1 MPIDPVKI
9 TDFNRSDREL
19 ELFWLFCIC
28 VAGKN
33 ADQTAAKVA
42 ALAAGVPQDVS
53 LIRWLATDDDLFLRL
68 AACRMGQYAR
78 IQRAISESAALDLRT
93 CTVYDLQG
101 VYGIGPKTA
110 RFFLLHSRPGV
121 EVAVLDTHVLRW
133 MRERFDVPD
142 VPKSTPNVYGKYLTL
157 ESIALSLIKA
167 QYPGLTV
174 AEADLLIW
182 ATMSGRLEA

>member
-19 ELFWLFCIC
+19 SLFWLFCIM

-42 ALAAGVPQDVS
+42 KLAASVPQDVD
-53 LIRWLATDDDLFLRL
+53 LFRWLATEPDLHNLLVAHRV
-68 AACRMGQYAR
+68 GQYGR
-78 IQRAISESAALDLRT
+78 IKLAIEQSASLDLRT
-93 CTVYDLQG
+93 ASVYDLQQ
-101 VYGIGPKTA
+101 VHGIGPKTA

-121 EVAVLDTHVLRW
+121 EVAVLDTHILRW
-133 MRERFDVPD
+133 MRERFDMPE
-142 VPKSTPNVYGKYLTL
+142 VPKSTPQVYGRYLTL
-157 ESIALSLIKA
+157 EAVALNLMRA
-167 QYPGLTV
+167 TFPGLTI
-174 AEADLLIW
+174 AEADLMIW

>member
-42 ALAAGVPQDVS
+42 ALASSVPQDVS
-53 LIRWLATDDDLFLRL
+53 LFRWLATEPDLHNLLVANRI
-68 AACRMGQYAR
+68 GQYGR
-78 IQRAISESAALDLRT
+78 IKLAIEQSAALDLRT
-93 CTVYDLQG
+93 AHVFDLQA
-101 VYGIGPKTA
+101 VHGIGPKTA

-142 VPKSTPNVYGKYLTL
+142 VPKATPSGAKYLSL
-157 ESIALSLIKA
+157 ERVALNLIGA
-167 QYPGLTV
+167 EYPGLTV

-182 ATMSGRLEA
+182 ATMSGRLGAA

>member
-19 ELFWLFCIC
+19 SLFWLFCIM

-42 ALAAGVPQDVS
+42 KLAASVPQDVD
-53 LIRWLATDDDLFLRL
+53 LFRWLATEPDLHNLLVAHRV
-68 AACRMGQYAR
+68 GQYGR
-78 IQRAISESAALDLRT
+78 IKLAIEQSAELDLRT
-93 CTVYDLQG
+93 ASVTQLQA
-101 VYGIGPKTA
+101 VHGIGPKTA

-121 EVAVLDTHVLRW
+121 EVAVLDTHILRW
-133 MRERFDVPD
+133 MRERFGLVDLPT
-142 VPKSTPNVYGKYLTL
+142 STPSVTQYLRI
-157 ESIALSLIKA
+157 EPVALNLMRA
-167 QYPGLTV
+167 TFPGLTI
-174 AEADLLIW
+174 AEADLMIW

>member
-33 ADQTAAKVA
+33 ADQTAAKVG
-42 ALAAGVPQDVS
+42 ALAAMVPQDAS
-53 LIRWLATDDDLFLRL
+53 LFRWLATDDDLLLRL
-68 AACRMGQYAR
+68 VACRMGQYAR

-93 CTVYDLQG
+93 ASVFELQAVHG
-101 VYGIGPKTA
+101 VGPKTA
-110 RFFLLHSRPGV
+110 RFFILHSRPGAW
-121 EVAVLDTHVLRW
+121 VAVLDTHVLRW
-133 MRERFDVPD
+133 MRERFDVKT
-142 VPKSTPNVYGKYLTL
+142 PKSTPSG
-157 ESIALSLIKA
+157 A
-167 QYPGLTV
+167 QYLRLERVALDLIEANFPGLTV